1 MLLQEQWQ
9 DSKLPV
15 NQNKMNQQTKLK
27 LNIAHLY
34 PELLNIYGDMGNIY
48 ALKKRCEWR
57 NIEIEIHNI
66 NTGSDINPELFDI
79 YFIGG
84 GQDKQQIDVAKEMQ
98 KQKENL
104 KQAAEDNAVML
115 AICGGYQLLGKYY
128 LPHEGDK
135 LEGIGILNAYT
146 IAGDKRFI
154 GNVTVKSNFLSPE
167 TIVGFENHSGLTYL
181 EEGTTPIGT
190 VITGNGNNGKD
201 FTEGARYKNVFGTY
215 LHGSLLPKNP
225 QFTDYL
231 ITLALNKKY
240 NCEIELDK
248 LDDTLENIAH
258 KEALTRKY

>member
-1 MLLQEQWQ
+1 MLLQGRWQ

-66 NTGSDINPELFDI
+66 NTGCDINPELFDI

-104 KQAAEDNAVML
+104 KQAAENNAVML

-128 LPHEGDK
+128 LPHKGEK

-146 IAGDKRFI
+146 IAGNKRFI

-181 EEGTTPIGT
+181 EEGTTPIGK

-201 FTEGARYKNVFGTY
+201 LTEGARYKNVFGTY

-225 QFTDYL
+225 QFADYL
-231 ITLALNKKY
+231 IKLALNKKY

-248 LDDTLENIAH
+248 LDDSIENTAH
-258 KEALTRKY
+258 KEAITRKY

>member
-1 MLLQEQWQ
+1 MLLQGRWQ
-9 DSKLPV
+9 GSKLPV

-248 LDDTLENIAH
+248 LDDTLENTAH

>member
-1 MLLQEQWQ
+1 MLLQGRWQ
-9 DSKLPV
+9 GSKLPV

-48 ALKKRCEWR
+48 AIKKRCEWR
-57 NIEIEIHNI
+57 NISAEVYNI
-66 NTGSDINPELFDI
+66 NQGADINPDLFDI

-84 GQDKQQIDVAKEMQ
+84 GQDKQQIDVAKELQ

-104 KQAAEDNAVML
+104 KQAAENNAVML

-128 LPHEGDK
+128 LPHKGEK

-146 IAGDKRFI
+146 IAGNKRFI

-181 EEGTTPIGT
+181 EEGTTPIGK

-201 FTEGARYKNVFGTY
+201 LTEGARYKNVFGTY

-225 QFTDYL
+225 QFADYL
-231 ITLALNKKY
+231 IKLALNKKY

-248 LDDTLENIAH
+248 LDDSIENTAH
-258 KEALTRKY
+258 KEAITRKY

>member
-1 MLLQEQWQ
+1 
-9 DSKLPV
+9 
-15 NQNKMNQQTKLK
+15 MNLQTKLK

-66 NTGSDINPELFDI
+66 NTGCDINPDLFDI

-84 GQDKQQIDVAKEMQ
+84 GQDKQQIDVAKELQ

-104 KQAAEDNAVML
+104 KQAAENNAVML

-128 LPHEGDK
+128 LPHKGEK

-146 IAGDKRFI
+146 IAGNKRFI

-181 EEGTTPIGT
+181 EEGTTPIGK

-201 FTEGARYKNVFGTY
+201 LTEGARYKNVFGTY

-225 QFTDYL
+225 QFADYL
-231 ITLALNKKY
+231 IKLALNKKY

-248 LDDTLENIAH
+248 LDDSIENTAH
-258 KEALTRKY
+258 KEAITRKY

>member
-1 MLLQEQWQ
+1 MLLQGRWQ
-9 DSKLPV
+9 GSKLPV

-66 NTGSDINPELFDI
+66 NTGCDINPELFDI

>member
-1 MLLQEQWQ
+1 MLLQGRWQ

-48 ALKKRCEWR
+48 AIKKRCEWR
-57 NIEIEIHNI
+57 NISAEVYNI
-66 NTGSDINPELFDI
+66 NQGADINPDLFDI

-104 KQAAEDNAVML
+104 KQAAENNAVML

-128 LPHEGDK
+128 LPHKGEK

-146 IAGDKRFI
+146 IAGNKRFI

-181 EEGTTPIGT
+181 EEGTTPIGK

-201 FTEGARYKNVFGTY
+201 LTEGARYKNVFGTY

-225 QFTDYL
+225 QFADYL
-231 ITLALNKKY
+231 IKLALNKKY

-248 LDDTLENIAH
+248 LDDSIENTAH
-258 KEALTRKY
+258 KEAITRKY

>member
-1 MLLQEQWQ
+1 
-9 DSKLPV
+9 
-15 NQNKMNQQTKLK
+15 MNLQTKLK

-48 ALKKRCEWR
+48 AIKKRCEWR
-57 NIEIEIHNI
+57 NISAEVYNI
-66 NTGSDINPELFDI
+66 NQGADINPDLFDI

-84 GQDKQQIDVAKEMQ
+84 GQDKQQIDVAKELQ

-104 KQAAEDNAVML
+104 KQAAENNAVML

-128 LPHEGDK
+128 LPHKGEK

-146 IAGDKRFI
+146 IAGNKRFI

-181 EEGTTPIGT
+181 EEGTTPIGK

-201 FTEGARYKNVFGTY
+201 LTEGARYKNVFGTY

-225 QFTDYL
+225 QFADYL
-231 ITLALNKKY
+231 IKLALNKKY

-248 LDDTLENIAH
+248 LDDSIENIAH
-258 KEALTRKY
+258 KEAITRKY